1 MNFHELKGLSQL
13 DRRRLLKI
21 LAGTAALPVAT
32 RLAASDILLG
42 KANAQAAQEPMY
54 FIEINLR
61 DQWDHGHVFVAPSL
75 ARNVNLRRGASGL
88 MAAIYAPQSELKQ
101 VSGTDIFLT
110 NDSLPLEPHVDTIAM
125 IDCCEV
131 GAGAIHG
138 HESANPLR
146 SPGRTYQTNKPGY
159 LPMFNNERGSNHP
172 QGCEAYYAATPT
184 VAALHSHYAK
194 VVDQNTKVGIAF
206 KGIGRTLHT
215 VYHYG
220 AGLPNGELDRLRS
233 REELFDHFPDTV
245 EDLNV
250 LAKPE
255 DARALTDILRRIDP
269 TFLAKRKMAP
279 TGGVQ
284 HNANLDEAQRLLYV
298 GEPRVVSLPLT
309 QEETDYWSAGVPDQ
323 VTESPRAQIWEQVA
337 WAYKLVSND
346 LCRTVAIEFDYIDV
360 HDQRPESQVR
370 TEAKQISLPLARL
383 ITKLKEAGIYDRTV
397 IAVYTTDGSRAP
409 SANSSGDQ
417 GKNTIILAGGMVR
430 GGYYG
435 DISVASNEGDG
446 HVYGYHMPDLDTG
459 IRVNNPKVGFDNS
472 GRAPAGA
479 VWRTVTRAL
488 KIPDSYLQF
497 PDVKDAKPLSFMLRA

>member
-1 MNFHELKGLSQL
+1 MKIHELRGMSVI

-21 LAGTAALPVAT
+21 LGATAALPVAT
-32 RLAASDILLG
+32 RLAATDVLMG
-42 KANAQAAQEPMY
+42 NAHAQAAQEPMY

-75 ARNVNLRRGASGL
+75 ARNVNLRRGATGRL
-88 MAAIYAPQSELKQ
+88 AAIYAPASEIKQ
-101 VSGTDIFLT
+101 VPGTDIFLT

-125 IDCCEV
+125 IDCCELS
-131 GAGAIHG
+131 AGDIHG
-138 HESANPLR
+138 HEAANPLR
-146 SPGRTYQTNKPGY
+146 SPGRTKQSNKPGY

-172 QGCEAYYAATPT
+172 QGCEAYYSATPT

-194 VVDQNTKVGIAF
+194 VVDRNTKVGIAF
-206 KGIGRTLHT
+206 KGVGRTLHT

-233 REELFDHFPDTV
+233 RNELFEHFPDTV

-255 DARALTDILRRIDP
+255 DARALTNILRRIDP
-269 TFLAKRKMAP
+269 AFLAKRKVADS
-279 TGGVQ
+279 GGVQ
-284 HNANLDEAQRLLYV
+284 HGANLDEAQRLLYV

-309 QEETDYWSAGVPDQ
+309 QEETAYWSAGVPAQ
-323 VTESPRAQIWEQVA
+323 VSESPRAQIWEQVA
-337 WAYKLVSND
+337 WAFKLVSND
-346 LCRTVAIEFDYIDV
+346 LCRTVAIEFDYVDV
-360 HDQRPESQVR
+360 HDQRQESQVR
-370 TEAKQISLPLARL
+370 VQAKQIALPLARL
-383 ITKLKEAGIYDRTV
+383 ISKLKEAGIYDRTV
-397 IAVYTTDGSRAP
+397 IAVYTADGSRAP
-409 SANSSGDQ
+409 AANSSGDE

-435 DISVASNEGDG
+435 DISVAGNDGDG
-446 HVYGYHMPDLDTG
+446 HVYAYHMPDLASGVRLSTG
-459 IRVNNPKVGFDNS
+459 STNNS
-472 GRAPAGA
+472 GRVPGSA

-497 PDVKDAKPLSFMLRA
+497 PDVVNAQPLPFMLRA